1 MMSRKELP
9 NQLRQS
15 GEKLPNL
22 ARTGLIKNRK
32 TGLPIG
38 FTNRFSNRFSNHFTT
53 KYDSDSDSDSNS
65 DSDSDSNSDFDD
77 EMTRA
82 RLVLEAQSWDD
93 VGEVEYEAFRDDLS
107 QREATFADMAVES
120 QYHPDG
126 IKMLEAGQ
134 RFTTNSSL

>member
-1 MMSRKELP
+1 MIMSRKELP
-9 NQLRQS
+9 KQLRQS

-32 TGLPIG
+32 TGLPIVFTNR
-38 FTNRFSNRFSNHFTT
+38 FTNRFST

-82 RLVLEAQSWDD
+82 RLVLEAQS
-93 VGEVEYEAFRDDLS
+93 
-107 QREATFADMAVES
+107 
-120 QYHPDG
+120 
-126 IKMLEAGQ
+126 
-134 RFTTNSSL
+134 